1 MLGRIIKGIGG
12 FYYVKVEED
21 VIECKARGKFRHN
34 ELTPLVGDRVEISIK
49 NNKGVIE
56 KILPRGNELI
66 RPNVANV
73 TQAFVVFSI
82 KSPDINLDLL
92 NKFLVLCESKNLKI
106 LVCINKKDLAN
117 EEDKAFV
124 ERYFGNIGYEYFFIE
139 AKNNQGVEK
148 LQRHLANNVTVV
160 CGPSGAGKS
169 TLINKLCGKE
179 VMATGL
185 ISEKNNRGKHT
196 TRHSQLID
204 VEGGFIV
211 DTPGF
216 SSLDI
221 TMIKKEEL
229 QYCFPEFQDYIAEC
243 KFKGCFHHKEP
254 NCAVKAAVDKGI
266 INIDRYNSYLTML
279 EELIK
284 IKTYNN

>member
-12 FYYVKVEED
+12 FYYVKVEEE
-21 VIECKARGKFRHN
+21 VVECKARGKFRHN
-34 ELTPLVGDRVEISIK
+34 ELTPLVGDMVEISVK

-56 KILPRGNELI
+56 KILPRSNELI

-82 KSPDINLDLL
+82 KSPDINMDLL
-92 NKFLVLCESKNLKI
+92 NKFLVLCESKNLKVV
-106 LVCINKKDLAN
+106 VCINKKDLA
-117 EEDKAFV
+117 DDQDRAFV
-124 ERYFGNIGYEYFFIE
+124 ESYFGTIGYEFYFVE
-139 AKNNQGVEK
+139 AKHSNGIEELRRYLV
-148 LQRHLANNVTVV
+148 NNVTVV
-160 CGPSGAGKS
+160 CGPSGVGKS
-169 TLINKLCGKE
+169 TLINKLCRNE

-185 ISEKNNRGKHT
+185 ISDKNNRGKHT

-204 VEGGFIV
+204 IEGGFIV

-221 TMIKKEEL
+221 SMIKKEEL
-229 QYCFPEFQDYIAEC
+229 LYCFPEFQDYNDYC
-243 KFKGCFHHKEP
+243 KFKGCLHHKEP
-254 NCAVKAAVDKGI
+254 NCAVKAAVDEGT
-266 INIDRYNSYLTML
+266 INKDRYDSYIAML

-284 IKTYNN
+284 IKPYN

>member
-12 FYYVKVEED
+12 FYYVKVEEE

-34 ELTPLVGDRVEISIK
+34 ELTLLVGDKVEISVK

-56 KILPRGNELI
+56 KILPRSNELI

-73 TQAFVVFSI
+73 TQAYVVFSI
-82 KSPDINLDLL
+82 KSPDINMDLL
-92 NKFLVLCESKNLKI
+92 NKFLVLCESKSLKI

-117 EEDKAFV
+117 EDDKAFV
-124 ERYFGNIGYEYFFIE
+124 ERYFGSIGYEYYFIE
-139 AKNNQGVEK
+139 AKNNFGIENLK
-148 LQRHLANNVTVV
+148 EHLTDNVTVV
-160 CGPSGAGKS
+160 CGPSGVGKS
-169 TLINKLCGKE
+169 TLINKLCGEE

-204 VEGGFIV
+204 VKGGFIV

-221 TMIKKEEL
+221 AMIKKEEL
-229 QYCFPEFQDYIAEC
+229 QYYFPEFQDYNDGC
-243 KFKGCFHHKEP
+243 KFNGCLHHKEP
-254 NCAVKAAVDKGI
+254 KCAVKTAVDKGI
-266 INIDRYNSYLTML
+266 IQMERYHSYIAML

-284 IKTYNN
+284 IKPYN

>member
-1 MLGRIIKGIGG
+1 MIGRIIKGIGG
-12 FYYVKVEED
+12 FYYVKVEDEI
-21 VIECKARGKFRHN
+21 IECKARGKFRHN
-34 ELTPLVGDRVEISIK
+34 ELTPLVGDKVEISIK

-56 KILPRGNELI
+56 KILPRSNELI

-82 KSPDINLDLL
+82 KSPDINMDLL

-106 LVCINKKDLAN
+106 TICINKKDLAD
-117 EEDKAFV
+117 EQDKAFV
-124 ERYFGNIGYEYFFIE
+124 ESYFGNIGYEYYFIE
-139 AKNNQGVEK
+139 TKNNHGIDELK
-148 LQRHLANNVTVV
+148 RHLANNVTVV
-160 CGPSGAGKS
+160 CGPSGVGKS
-169 TLINKLCGKE
+169 TLINKLCGND
-179 VMATGL
+179 VMATGQ

-221 TMIKKEEL
+221 TIIKKDEL
-229 QYCFPEFQDYIAEC
+229 QYCFPEFQDYNEGC
-243 KFKGCFHHKEP
+243 KFKGCLHYKEP
-254 NCAVKAAVDKGI
+254 NCAVKNAVDKEI
-266 INIDRYNSYLTML
+266 IHKDRYDSYIAML
-279 EELIK
+279 EELIQ
-284 IKTYNN
+284 IKPYN